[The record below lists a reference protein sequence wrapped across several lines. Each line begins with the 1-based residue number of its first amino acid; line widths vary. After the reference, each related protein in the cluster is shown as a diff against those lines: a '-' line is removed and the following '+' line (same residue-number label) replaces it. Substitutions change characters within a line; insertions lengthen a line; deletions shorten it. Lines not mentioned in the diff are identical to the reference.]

1 MRGSLIRY
9 SLSDY
14 ATVQGKRR
22 DDRWGQTERASG
34 NKLKM
39 YTHTHTHIFFL
50 MHKAPHLRSHSVQA
64 LLGVKPVEFF
74 SGIGE

>member
-1 MRGSLIRY
+1 MGS
-9 SLSDY
+9 
-14 ATVQGKRR
+14 
-22 DDRWGQTERASG
+22 DRKSFWKQAK
-34 NKLKM
+34 NV
-39 YTHTHTHIFFL
+39 YTHTHTYFFL